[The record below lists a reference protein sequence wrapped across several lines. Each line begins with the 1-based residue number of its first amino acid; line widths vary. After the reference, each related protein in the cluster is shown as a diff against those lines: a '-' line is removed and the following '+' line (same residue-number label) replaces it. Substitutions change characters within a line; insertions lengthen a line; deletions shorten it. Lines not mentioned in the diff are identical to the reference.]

1 MMVGGNVQYFTNTTD
16 LKYAGRP
23 EMKNLLGV
31 KGV

>member
-1 MMVGGNVQYFTNTTD
+1 MVGGNVQYFINTTG

-23 EMKNLLGV
+23 ETKNPLGV